1 MQDYANS
8 SIKGS
13 GTKYDESSSRMQI
26 KGQAA
31 VPGGGAPNPTKVVHT
46 MHINQAATVDSAK
59 QTIMDAK
66 RETNI
71 SQNTILGEEKIGANA
86 SEQLSQMGISV
97 PGNASSLK
105 AETNND
111 RQLKDPSSL
120 QAMPMGGE
128 HKSALNNFDL
138 MTPNNQ
144 LKAVGVTR
152 PIYNAQINNVEGNVG
167 GKSSSM
173 GVHKRLI
180 DRKKESFPVKV
191 TDLNNMV
198 QIRKRKPKMKYND
211 RLIYRS
217 NQERQVFS

>member
-1 MQDYANS
+1 
-8 SIKGS
+8 
-13 GTKYDESSSRMQI
+13 
-26 KGQAA
+26 
-31 VPGGGAPNPTKVVHT
+31 
-46 MHINQAATVDSAK
+46 
-59 QTIMDAK
+59 
-66 RETNI
+66 
-71 SQNTILGEEKIGANA
+71 
-86 SEQLSQMGISV
+86 
-97 PGNASSLK
+97 
-105 AETNND
+105 
-111 RQLKDPSSL
+111 
-120 QAMPMGGE
+120 MPMGGE
-128 HKSALNNFDL
+128 NKSALNNFDL

-152 PIYNAQINNVEGNVG
+152 PIYNAQINNVEGNGG

-173 GVHKRLI
+173 GTHKRLI

>member
-1 MQDYANS
+1 
-8 SIKGS
+8 
-13 GTKYDESSSRMQI
+13 
-26 KGQAA
+26 
-31 VPGGGAPNPTKVVHT
+31 
-46 MHINQAATVDSAK
+46 
-59 QTIMDAK
+59 
-66 RETNI
+66 
-71 SQNTILGEEKIGANA
+71 
-86 SEQLSQMGISV
+86 MGISV

-128 HKSALNNFDL
+128 NKSALNNFDL

-152 PIYNAQINNVEGNVG
+152 PIYNAQINNVEGNGG

-173 GVHKRLI
+173 GTHKRLI